1 MPKIE
6 FFRERQDKHEKL
18 LTEIPV
24 EQIFPNPSQPRVSFD
39 DESIAELAQSIKTV
53 GLIQPL
59 VVRRDPNGGGAYQL
73 VAGERR
79 LRALKSIGV
88 SRASCIVQD
97 MRDETSAMIAL
108 IENMQREDL
117 YYIEEAQCYETLLR
131 TYNLTQEELAK
142 RLGKSQS
149 AIANKLRLLRLNESV
164 KDAMK
169 EGGLTERHARAL
181 LKLKGEKEQLAVI
194 DRIKKNSLSVKDTE
208 RLVDKTLNRMY
219 DQKEDGAK
227 PRPVIVRMVKDYR
240 LFMNTIN
247 LAVNQLREA
256 GFQVQI
262 DQQDIPNG
270 VDIAIKVERE

>member
-1 MPKIE
+1 MPKIDL
-6 FFRERQDKHEKL
+6 FRERQDSREKL
-18 LTEIPV
+18 LTEIPI
-24 EQIFPNPSQPRVSFD
+24 EQIRPNPSQPRVTFD
-39 DESIAELAQSIKTV
+39 EESIAELAQSIKTV

-59 VVRRDPNGGGAYQL
+59 VVRRDASPEGGYQL

-79 LRALKSIGV
+79 LRALKSIGAP
-88 SRASCIVQD
+88 RASCIVQD
-97 MRDETSAMIAL
+97 MMEETSAMIAL

-117 YYIEEAQCYETLLR
+117 YYLEEAQCYETLLR

-149 AIANKLRLLRLNESV
+149 SIANKLRLLRLNESV

-194 DRIKKNSLSVKDTE
+194 DKIQKSGLSVKDTE

-219 DQKEDGAK
+219 DQREDGAK

-256 GFQVQI
+256 GFKVELTQE
-262 DQQDIPNG
+262 DIENG
-270 VDIAIKVERE
+270 VDIGIRVER